1 MIKILPTQSSM
12 GTLRVDVYKGY
23 WNGDLYTSC
32 LDSMVL
38 IKQFLEEFSKFQP
51 QTKSAT
57 QHLMEVECRE
67 SKS

>member
-1 MIKILPTQSSM
+1 MYEEVAK

-38 IKQFLEEFSKFQP
+38 TKQFLEEFSKFQP
-51 QTKSAT
+51 QTKSVT